1 MLRKEAFFVLKKR
14 PFFVASIAFG
24 SICLLLL
31 LVASLSF
38 LSNDATICTMI
49 TKLFHMKSGSFTN
62 ATIAEISA
70 VCAIPSFIFALKA
83 CYDEEIE

>member
-1 MLRKEAFFVLKKR
+1 
-14 PFFVASIAFG
+14 
-24 SICLLLL
+24 
-31 LVASLSF
+31 
-38 LSNDATICTMI
+38 
-49 TKLFHMKSGSFTN
+49 MKSGSFTN